1 MRSNHKLSQL
11 TVTLTSVFGVNT
23 VMYATNPMLLA
34 ESNEP
39 EDTVQEY
46 VQPAVDVHPAVEV
59 NTVLAADSHCAP
71 CEIKPFPIY
80 LNLLLAAADLVAG
93 LHPSHRYEPT
103 IDYPKDLV
111 LSKKPGQ
118 TYNPLNEEAKPSLP
132 GLISLSS
139 LSTPLTPFLAVPS
152 LPSTFPGSL
161 PLLPSALPSGIS
173 VQLSITPSLPPL
185 VSSQALATSA
195 VEPLLSLLTLPL
207 SLLTS
212 GISNPSQPSVGPSKL
227 PLVSLLSSLQPLFSS
242 SAAPFALSL
251 APLGS
256 SAQWSSLY
264 QALFSSLSNS
274 LPLFS
279 LSSVPLALPLSSF
292 SGAPLASSSLP
303 LWYSLSA
310 PFILPSSSLLLGP
323 LSLTPLSSS
332 IGLPLLSSSLPA
344 LSSSSIPSSLP
355 GFSLGSSLQ
364 SLLIL
369 SVEAAANSLGSS
381 LFPSTSLTPSGDP
394 LKSISSV
401 PLYSLFSSLYSL
413 FYPFIVSVSAPLVLS
428 LSAPIGSA
436 LSSLSSLSTIPLW
449 GPFYLSSLISGLSS
463 ASLSL
468 PSALSGLPF
477 ILSGLSSQSIALT
490 PSVIPPSISSLS
502 LSLHSLASI
511 LSGIL
516 GPSLISGLGP
526 ELLNELSASLLSSS
540 FSSSIPLSTIVP
552 SLLGAS
558 SIPETSLEIASIL
571 SSPPSFSFLQPS
583 SAEAMNSTIL
593 ASNFSL
599 SSQLN
604 TSFILSFS
612 SLFPLG
618 VSLAILGIVPSL
630 TSLSSTPF
638 VLPSLHSL
646 AAGASLLSSFTT
658 AVLSSG
664 LTFSSLYPTIYTALF
679 TDSLS
684 TSFLLSFWVPIF
696 AQQSWIALFSG
707 WGLGVFTSGWFASSL
722 LGSGLPSSLFPSTYS
737 LNSWLGIHSSL
748 VGAPLSS
755 SSPVSTLSSPT
766 LSLAG
771 PSLLS
776 SAVAELALAASS
788 FPIVLSQFLFVA
800 PAGLALDFILAPIPI
815 GGGVLGGLLWVGQ
828 IATSSFLLFGS
839 LGVSGSASPWV
850 LSLQQSSILPLT
862 ISLTSTT
869 LRSLSWNISSTA
881 SATASFLSTIPNAL
895 SFSSAPS
902 TASSLPSLYPIYSTT
917 LLSAILSY
925 GLASLS
931 LLPLSLSSLTESILL
946 PLSSLNSLIGPLLS
960 LLAPSLASAQLSS
973 SLAYLSF
980 LPSLAGTS
988 LASSLAS
995 LSVLPSITAS
1005 TALTSLLLGLLPF
1018 SGSFVAPSLL
1028 GLSSLLNSSV
1038 ALSASAYL
1046 STIGINLIVI
1056 ASSWA
1061 GTGAIS
1067 LSTAILLSTLSSTVL
1082 ASSTSIS
1089 ESTLWTL
1096 LLPSSSLNSQLALS
1110 NSISSSQFW
1119 LLSLGSLINSYFT
1132 ILFSLATL
1140 SGLVASLVNTSLIG
1154 ITSLVGLL
1162 SGSLTLSSLIS
1173 SVPPLDSLSASLS
1186 TLSSS
1191 STLLLLSSSAVSSI
1205 TGLLLSVPS
1214 TIAMLSS
1221 TLPLAIS
1228 SSILGSSS
1236 IGNSLLSFFIPSTS
1250 FVLPTLVTQLLTSL
1264 GWSLTSSLS
1273 LSSLLSGYSLPSS
1286 LFSLASLSGA
1296 TALSSAVLSSSF
1308 LSSLIGLPL
1317 ASSLSWSAVTFSIPL
1332 SISALVGGWYSL
1344 ISSGLLSTLSGY
1356 WLFSGGLPVGVAV
1369 SALPAVSIYVLGAYL
1384 SVLFPLFTYAS
1395 INAASILTFVQFL
1408 GGGSIYFSL
1417 PSLIP
1422 LTSLSALLPILPFIN
1437 SSSILSIPIS
1447 FSHSVLN
1454 VLLSLSS
1461 PSLISTPSSSFI
1473 PFFASWF
1480 SLSPLSVLYSF
1491 IPLAI
1496 VADLYASAFITSF
1509 LSSLFNP
1516 LTYIWSSFT
1525 NLPSGV
1531 VVPQVLSSYSAWI
1544 NSYLI
1549 AFSAPSLLSG
1559 LSSTISSF
1567 SLTFAGLSSLLSSLP
1582 TSIFPPLSSSLS
1594 SSGALNLSLSTL
1606 SSLASISEF
1615 TSVLSFLPSISGLAA
1630 SSISSL
1636 ITVPITSLLLSTP
1649 IWVSLNSLSSFVL
1662 FNVANFL
1669 SLIASLLLPASSI
1682 YFPSIS
1688 ALSAASAVSRISSTI
1703 SSINSVISSPIPLSA
1718 FISGPPSSLSFQLY
1732 IVLGWALGTL
1742 VVGYPIQFAGI
1753 SFGYSSALAGL
1764 SLMIFLFTGGQLSA
1778 GLLASL
1784 LVSPS
1789 LALLSSDGSLLLS
1802 AGAPTFLSA
1811 SAFTSSINSLTSW
1824 ATSLLSLSNPLLSS
1838 SSAVPASLL
1847 GPSALATS
1855 LSSTLLS
1862 SVQSSLIPS
1871 SSLPPLSSD
1880 SSILPLSS
1888 SLTSSILSSGLST
1901 DSGIYSLASLTL
1913 APLFIASITS
1923 LASTVSMNLL
1933 SLNVLGES
1941 ISLISAP
1948 LLSSIGSSL
1957 LISAPILSSLYPLD
1971 VLSNISSLPI
1981 NSSIGFSSSGLPSY
1995 LLGLSLDSIG
2005 SLSSLPLLSNPSLA
2019 PLLNPSSNPSSAPFS
2034 NPSSAPFS
2042 NPSLAPLSNP
2052 ALSWLANP
2060 LSAPL
2065 SNPLSSLSTNP
2076 LSTNPISNPST
2087 ASISNPISNP
2097 SLNPSSN
2104 PSSAPFFNP
2113 ISAPFSNPSL
2123 MPLSNPLSAPFSN
2136 PSLAPISNPSSGA
2149 PSIWSLPSF
2158 SPSLAPLSNPSVNP
2172 SSAPFSNPSLAPF
2185 SNPSLMP
2192 LSNPSSAPFSNPSLA
2207 PLSSF
2212 VRSPLLSSNPSLN
2225 PVSAPLVNP
2234 LSSWLSNPSSVPL
2247 SNPLLSLFSNPL
2259 IAPFSNPLS
2268 FSNNPLSW
2276 PSSGPLSSLSNPVSL
2291 SSGPLAPV
2299 SSIPSI
2305 VSNPL
2310 AWSTA
2315 SAVLPSLPSASVV
2328 APAMISKFSGSG
2340 NKKASRPSYVVKGY
2354 DFTQKKGD
2362 FEFRNLVTFGDS
2374 LSDTG
2379 SAGRGGIYMAD
2390 GNPMSFYNSYMS
2402 IYLTGKMNAPR
2413 SQHGTNYA
2421 VSGALVKWASNILQ
2435 LLGDPLAP
2443 MRSKMSQQINQ
2454 YYLDNKGKANAKDVF
2469 VLWGGGNDMTGDMM
2483 QAVMPW
2489 NWAKLLSGDRGYF
2502 DDKPRVLGGYAGKLV
2517 QHGAK
2522 NIFVL
2527 GLPDPGLAPFSGA
2540 AIVGASIGSIGMFMG
2555 GTPLEFLDPG
2565 SWILGA
2571 MDSYLRD
2578 NSNLVGSPVHDADE
2592 YMIDNYARMYH
2603 HFVPFVPTALWRL
2616 AIIIPGQLQR
2626 NLVNAWNHDLMNTVK
2641 DLRGNI
2647 IYADIY
2653 RLYQEVQNDP
2663 FAYGFTNT
2671 LVAQCTLGKEST
2683 NCDKGDAYYHGDD
2696 GQVYMYTDWHHPS
2709 PQMNQIIAEYLLS
2722 LFNAPGYV
2730 ASLSQNEELNNNARR
2745 NFIGNEFKSL
2755 RLDAREL
2762 GEFTVFADILTG
2774 VDKNTRSLN
2783 SRNVVAPG
2791 IGLGLAYRAGE
2802 GLDLGG
2808 AITLFTGDRHPSN
2821 QLKYRHQS
2829 QGITL
2834 FGQYKDPNGGLWGNA
2849 ELHSSAE
2856 QMDDIKRSMQ
2866 FLKKVR
2872 TERGETTGNTS
2883 GGSITLGYD
2892 IPMSSGLQ
2900 EICEQWFVSPY
2911 IRYGY
2916 DRYKVKGYTEKDNTS
2931 TSMVFKDQDK
2941 KNKLVT
2947 IGTQFSTQTQN
2958 ADTNLDVS
2966 YTREA
2971 HPQEFIASGRL
2982 KNFAKG
2988 FSRSA
2993 KGISKERKGWLSITP
3008 SVEYKLPSK
3017 VVIYGNIN
3025 YNYGSSKATQLNS
3038 ALGIKKNFK

>member
-11 TVTLTSVFGVNT
+11 TVALTSVFGVNT

-161 PLLPSALPSGIS
+161 PSLPSALPSGIS

-1132 ILFSLATL
+1132 VLFSLATL

-1154 ITSLVGLL
+1154 ITSLIGLL

-1296 TALSSAVLSSSF
+1296 TALSSAVSSSSF

-2097 SLNPSSN
+2097 SLNPS
-2104 PSSAPFFNP
+2104 
-2113 ISAPFSNPSL
+2113 
-2123 MPLSNPLSAPFSN
+2123 
-2136 PSLAPISNPSSGA
+2136 
-2149 PSIWSLPSF
+2149 
-2158 SPSLAPLSNPSVNP
+2158 
-2172 SSAPFSNPSLAPF
+2172 
-2185 SNPSLMP
+2185 
-2192 LSNPSSAPFSNPSLA
+2192 SNPSSAPFSNPSLA